1 MGATLPKFTFR
12 EYAIVG
18 FLGIAAS
25 GCADNDVPP
34 RSVATTNRDKRWN
47 LDERLQN
54 DRELIEHAQSESNK
68 LVLECESNSAFQ
80 VGDFHTS
87 VVDGVSTLPGV
98 ISVTASDTERPT
110 SRIMH
115 LISPQIPS
123 KDDFLV
129 SLKQMADGGVS
140 QAQLDSLYDE
150 YGLQIKLMQIEHAVS
165 VRCLVKSHGLRLI
178 YVESTTP
185 RDFML
190 SQNELVVT
198 GRGGQ
203 VDRKENKPVASV
215 GTTHWIKNLQNDF
228 PDEFQNWV
236 IKEMPHWDS
245 ASAESIF
252 KRINNSAKVV
262 QKRSGQVMDAEI
274 QAVLT
279 DDSCCLIVGDANDFS
294 KNASR
299 IGDGKCEYIRI
310 QTKHWQAASPLDP
323 NIWGR

>member
-1 MGATLPKFTFR
+1 MDATLPKFTFR
-12 EYAIVG
+12 EYAIVV

-25 GCADNDVPP
+25 GCDDNHVPP

-54 DRELIEHAQSESNK
+54 DRELIERAQSEANK
-68 LVLECESNSAFQ
+68 RVLECESSSAFQ
-80 VGDFHTS
+80 VGDLHTS

-115 LISPQIPS
+115 LISPEIPS
-123 KDDFLV
+123 KDDFLIA
-129 SLKQMADGGVS
+129 LKQMADGGVS
-140 QAQLDSLYDE
+140 QVQLDSLYDE
-150 YGLQIKLMQIEHAVS
+150 YGLQIKLMQIEHAVI
-165 VRCLVKSHGLRLI
+165 VRCLVKSHGLRRI

-185 RDFML
+185 RDFVL
-190 SQNELVVT
+190 SQNELVVA

-203 VDRKENKPVASV
+203 VERKENEPVAAV
-215 GTTHWIKNLQNDF
+215 GTTHWIKELQKDF

-252 KRINNSAKVV
+252 KQINNSAKVV
-262 QKRSGQVMDAEI
+262 QRRSGQVMDAEV
-274 QAVLT
+274 QALLN
-279 DDSCCLIVGDANDFS
+279 DESCCLFVGDANDFS
-294 KNASR
+294 ENVSR
-299 IGDGKCEYIRI
+299 RGDGKCEYIRI
-310 QTKHWQAASPLDP
+310 QTKHWQAVSPLDP
-323 NIWGR
+323 NIWDR